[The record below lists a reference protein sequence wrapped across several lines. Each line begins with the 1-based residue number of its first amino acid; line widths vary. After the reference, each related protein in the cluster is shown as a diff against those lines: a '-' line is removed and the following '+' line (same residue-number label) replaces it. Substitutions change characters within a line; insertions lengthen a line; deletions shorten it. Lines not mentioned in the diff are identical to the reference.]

1 MMDADSSEWA
11 HRWSRAKFDALP
23 ETGDPLSKSRV
34 FELLASVRRRYVI
47 EHLDE
52 VADGV
57 GSVEFRAVTDAVA
70 AREFGDNPSYE
81 ERKRVY
87 VSLRQTHLPRLAE
100 ANAVE
105 YDADRGR
112 VAVGD
117 HFGALAFALG
127 AVGAR
132 PLPAD
137 GGADASEPGPRV
149 DTGPSAANARAER
162 PVDAG
167 AYVDSN
173 EE

>member
-1 MMDADSSEWA
+1 MMDGDSSEWA
-11 HRWSRAKFDALP
+11 YRWSRAKFDALP

-57 GSVEFRAVTDAVA
+57 GGVEFRAVTDAVA
-70 AREFGDNPSYE
+70 AREFGADPSYE

-87 VSLRQTHLPRLAE
+87 VSLRQTHLPRLTE

-132 PLPAD
+132 PFAAEVD
-137 GGADASEPGPRV
+137 ADAHEAGPKV
-149 DTGPSAANARAER
+149 DTGPSAADARSEG

-173 EE
+173 ED